1 MTQLLDTETGAR
13 ILLDSGRERARIS
26 AERFVRR
33 TYTRPAQTTQ
43 ADMLRVMDFVPL
55 ATPLVLFMT
64 EIETNTWG
72 DDLIIEI
79 EYGDQ
84 GQCTRLGGHFDWD
97 VDQPSGAWIWT
108 VYMD

>member
-1 MTQLLDTETGAR
+1 MTQLLNTETGAR
-13 ILLDSGRERARIS
+13 TLLDSGRERARIS

-33 TYTRPAQTTQ
+33 TYTRPGRLTRRT
-43 ADMLRVMDFVPL
+43 MPVVDFVPL

>member
-1 MTQLLDTETGAR
+1 MTQLLNTETGAR
-13 ILLDSGRERARIS
+13 TLLDSGRERARIS

-33 TYTRPAQTTQ
+33 TYTRPGLLTRHTMPA
-43 ADMLRVMDFVPL
+43 VDFVPL
-55 ATPLVLFMT
+55 VTPLVIFMT
-64 EIETNTWG
+64 EIETNPWG
-72 DDLIIEI
+72 DDLLIEI